1 MKFSF
6 LLHLMLIVLELIPFK
21 FDDLSTQ
28 IWWILFKILNSLM
41 CAIANFH
48 LKVRLLWNF
57 HRIYQDVQL
66 YYLFPFP
73 FHTLWFFFFFFWVW
87 MILIYVAD
95 CIALLLT
102 TSIFLHEL
110 LVDFDYHNWVL
121 WYSSPYGIHHY
132 VHFLFHHQHIL
143 GHAHCTDFYFRG
155 TASVFQ
161 IVPSTRDVAL
171 FLVFPLFSTLC
182 R

>member
-28 IWWILFKILNSLM
+28 IWWTILCIVTNLDSILFKILNSLM
-41 CAIANFH
+41 CGLPNFL

-57 HRIYQDVQL
+57 LRIYQYVQI
-66 YYLFPFP
+66 YYLSPFP
-73 FHTLWFFFFFFWVW
+73 FRIFLFLFFFGW

-102 TSIFLHEL
+102 RSIFYMGYQWTLIITIGYYL
-110 LVDFDYHNWVL
+110 SFLINTL
-121 WYSSPYGIHHY
+121 
-132 VHFLFHHQHIL
+132 FLFVSL
-143 GHAHCTDFYFRG
+143 CACLYF
-155 TASVFQ
+155 
-161 IVPSTRDVAL
+161 L
-171 FLVFPLFSTLC
+171 F
-182 R
+182 